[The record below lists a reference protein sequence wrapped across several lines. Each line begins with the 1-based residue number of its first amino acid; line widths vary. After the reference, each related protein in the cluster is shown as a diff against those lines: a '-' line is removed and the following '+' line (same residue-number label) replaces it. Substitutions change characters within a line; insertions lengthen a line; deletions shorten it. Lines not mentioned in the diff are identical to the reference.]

1 MSAGPVG
8 PVKSWLDRLLEFSIT
23 ITAVALLL
31 NWAWTLIKPL
41 IPMVIIFMGVIILIG
56 VILRRRDS
64 GW

>member
-41 IPMVIIFMGVIILIG
+41 IPVVIIFMGVIILIG

>member
-31 NWAWTLIKPL
+31 NWAWTLMKPL
-41 IPMVIIFMGVIILIG
+41 IPVVIIFMGVIILIG